1 MFSALR
7 NANTKRPR
15 DDADDVPPLQRRR
28 EKAVGRAL
36 RGMIDRLNSAGIV
49 DEWDDEL
56 ARVERTLIESMNIVQ
71 IEPVADPVG
80 GDVCSLMVRWEEPD
94 DYDEYFELEFEL
106 VYDEEDGW
114 AVDESGWVQ

>member
-7 NANTKRPR
+7 NANTKRLR

-49 DEWDDEL
+49 DEWEEEL
-56 ARVERTLIESMNIVQ
+56 ARVERALIETMGVVQ
-71 IEPVADPVG
+71 IESDADPVG
-80 GDVCSLMVRWEEPD
+80 GDVCSLWVLWEETD
-94 DYDEYFELEFEL
+94 DNDCYELEFEL
-106 VYDEEDGW
+106 VYDEDDGW
-114 AVDESGWVQ
+114 SVTANGWGQ